1 MQLYDSV
8 HCTFLM
14 MNFIIQEARR
24 KLEEEEN
31 EMTDEED
38 IEEDEEVKEKEE
50 KNVAVDNLFY
60 DVCKN
65 ENELEK
71 KN

>member
-1 MQLYDSV
+1 MI
-8 HCTFLM
+8 
-14 MNFIIQEARR
+14 NFILQEARR

-31 EMTDEED
+31 EITDEED
-38 IEEDEEVKEKEE
+38 IEEDEEVNGNKEE

-65 ENELEK
+65 ENELDK